1 MNSGSDVLSGVTSS
15 EETWYPYGDER
26 LYVKDNSAAYGSQY
40 AGIAERLDVLSME
53 AGNLIADYKPGDTLR
68 TRLVLAGQ

>member
-1 MNSGSDVLSGVTSS
+1 MLSSVTSS

-26 LYVKDNSAAYGSQY
+26 MYVKDNSAAYGSQY
-40 AGIAERLDVLSME
+40 AGIAERLHLFSRE
-53 AGNLIADYKPGDTLR
+53 TGNLTADYKPGDTLR